1 MLEDIEID
9 YHLSVL
15 KPLHATWLIYS
26 YDYISSL
33 EGKAVIASEWKKL
46 GVFNAFELGL
56 SKLPVLDPFN
66 AICPLM
72 KVVPPKETSS
82 LASLFPQELKSYK
95 TKVADE
101 TDKMNRNGRSITQ
114 MKILIKMMNRTMM
127 CATHLICLEISKWKH
142 FSIFFI
148 SSSLYSLVF
157 LYDFVLHHKESF
169 ISLFANDCTYTSF

>member
-9 YHLSVL
+9 YHLSAL
-15 KPLHATWLIYS
+15 KPLHATWLISS

-101 TDKMNRNGRSITQ
+101 TD
-114 MKILIKMMNRTMM
+114 
-127 CATHLICLEISKWKH
+127 EDESKWEIDNTDEDSDK
-142 FSIFFI
+142 
-148 SSSLYSLVF
+148 
-157 LYDFVLHHKESF
+157 
-169 ISLFANDCTYTSF
+169 NDE